1 MELYKE
7 LLSTVN
13 SYIQQHPFAGRPAQL
28 YAPINYMM
36 QLGGKR
42 VRPVLTLMG
51 CKLFGGDT
59 GKALPVAIAVE
70 VFHNFTLVHDDIM
83 DKAPIRRG
91 QPTVH
96 IKWNPDTA
104 ILSGDLM
111 MIKSMEMF
119 QHLDGETLK
128 RCLPLFLTTAA
139 EVCEGQQI
147 DMNFETSAA
156 VSVEEYLHM
165 IELKTAVLLACSLKL
180 GAYVAGSSEDDAR
193 HLYNFGKHIGIA
205 FQLQD
210 DILDAFGDTAEVGK
224 QKGGDIIANKKTYLL
239 IKAMQ
244 QAKGEQKAML
254 HHWLN
259 QTVFNEAEKVTA
271 VLDLFNQLDVKA
283 QAEAEMKYHLDLAHQ
298 HLNSVVG
305 AEEESKNKLAAFAAM
320 LQQRVG

>member
-13 SYIQQHPFAGRPAQL
+13 SYIQQHPFTGQPAQL
-28 YAPINYMM
+28 YDPINYMM

-59 GKALPVAIAVE
+59 EKALPVAVAVE

-128 RCLPLFLTTAA
+128 RCLPHFLTTAA

-147 DMNFETSAA
+147 DMNFETADK

-239 IKAMQ
+239 IKALE
-244 QAKGEQKAML
+244 QAKGEQKTML
-254 HHWLN
+254 HDWLN
-259 QTVFNEAEKVTA
+259 QNSFNESEKVTA
-271 VLDLFNQLDVKA
+271 VLDIFNQLDVKA
-283 QAEAEMKYHLDLAHQ
+283 QAEAEMKNHLDLAHQ
-298 HLNSVVG
+298 HLNSVG
-305 AEEESKNKLAAFAAM
+305 AAEESKNMLAAFAAM

>member
-13 SYIQQHPFAGRPAQL
+13 SYIQQQPFTGRPAQL
-28 YAPINYMM
+28 YDPINYMM

-59 GKALPVAIAVE
+59 GKALPVAVAVE

-147 DMNFETSAA
+147 DMNFETAA
-156 VSVEEYLHM
+156 TVSVEEYLHM

-180 GAYVAGSSEDDAR
+180 GAYVAGSNEDDAR

-239 IKAMQ
+239 IKALE
-244 QAKGEQKAML
+244 QAKGEQKATL
-254 HHWLN
+254 YHWLN
-259 QTVFNEAEKVTA
+259 QNVFNEAEKVTA
-271 VLDLFNQLDVKA
+271 VLDVFNQLDVKA
-283 QAEAEMKYHLDLAHQ
+283 QAEAEMKNHLDLAHQ
-298 HLNSVVG
+298 HLNSVGV
-305 AEEESKNKLAAFAAM
+305 AEESKNILAAFAGM
-320 LQQRVG
+320 LQQRVA

>member
-13 SYIQQHPFAGRPAQL
+13 SYIQQHPFTGRPAQL
-28 YAPINYMM
+28 YDPINYMM

-59 GKALPVAIAVE
+59 GKALPVAVAVE

-147 DMNFETSAA
+147 DMNFETADK

-210 DILDAFGDTAEVGK
+210 DILDAFGDTVEVGK

-239 IKAMQ
+239 IKALE
-244 QAKGEQKAML
+244 QAQGEQKTML

-259 QTVFNEAEKVTA
+259 QNSFNESEKVTA
-271 VLDLFNQLDVKA
+271 VLDIFNQLDVKA
-283 QAEAEMKYHLDLAHQ
+283 QAEAEMKNHLDLAHQ
-298 HLNSVVG
+298 HLNSVG
-305 AEEESKNKLAAFAAM
+305 AAEESKNMLAAFAGM

>member
-1 MELYKE
+1 MEQYKE

-13 SYIQQHPFAGRPAQL
+13 SYIQQHPFTGQPAQL
-28 YAPINYMM
+28 YDPINYMM

-42 VRPVLTLMG
+42 VRPILTLMG

-59 GKALPVAIAVE
+59 GKALPVAVAVE

-147 DMNFETSAA
+147 DMNFETSAT

-239 IKAMQ
+239 IKALE
-244 QAKGEQKAML
+244 QAKGEQKSML
-254 HHWLN
+254 HYWLN
-259 QTVFNEAEKVTA
+259 QNSFKESEKIAA
-271 VLDLFNQLDVKA
+271 VLDIFNQLDVKA
-283 QAEAEMKYHLDLAHQ
+283 QAEAEMNKHLDLAHQ
-298 HLNSVVG
+298 HLNSVG
-305 AEEESKNKLAAFAAM
+305 AAEESKNMLTAFAAM

>member
-7 LLSTVN
+7 FLSTVN
-13 SYIQQHPFAGRPAQL
+13 SYIQQHPFTGRPAQL
-28 YAPINYMM
+28 YDPINYMM

-59 GKALPVAIAVE
+59 GKALPVAVAVE

-147 DMNFETSAA
+147 DMNFETAA
-156 VSVEEYLHM
+156 KVSVEEYLHM

-180 GAYVAGSSEDDAR
+180 GAYVAGSSEDDAQ

-210 DILDAFGDTAEVGK
+210 DILDAFGETAEVGK

-239 IKAMQ
+239 IKALE
-244 QAKGEQKAML
+244 QAQGEQKTML
-254 HHWLN
+254 QYWLN
-259 QTVFNEAEKVTA
+259 QNSFNEIEKVAA
-271 VLDLFNQLDVKA
+271 VLDVFNQLDVKA
-283 QAEAEMKYHLDLAHQ
+283 QAEAEMKNHLDLAHQ
-298 HLNSVVG
+298 HLKSVKV
-305 AEEESKNKLAAFAAM
+305 ADESKNMLATFAGM

>member
-13 SYIQQHPFAGRPAQL
+13 SYIQQHPFTGQPAQL
-28 YAPINYMM
+28 YDPINYMM

-59 GKALPVAIAVE
+59 EKALPIAVAVE

-96 IKWNPDTA
+96 IKWNPDSA

-147 DMNFETSAA
+147 DMNFETAAA

-165 IELKTAVLLACSLKL
+165 IEMKTAVLLACSLKL
-180 GAYVAGSSEDDAR
+180 GAYVADSSEDDAR

-210 DILDAFGDTAEVGK
+210 DILDAFGETAEVGK

-239 IKAMQ
+239 IKALE
-244 QAKGEQKAML
+244 QAQGEQKTML

-259 QTVFNEAEKVTA
+259 QNSFNESEKVTA
-271 VLDLFNQLDVKA
+271 VLDIFNQLDVKA
-283 QAEAEMKYHLDLAHQ
+283 QAEAEMNKHLDLAHQ
-298 HLNSVVG
+298 HLNSVG
-305 AEEESKNKLAAFAAM
+305 AAEESKNMLTVFAGM

>member
-13 SYIQQHPFAGRPAQL
+13 SYIQQYPFTGQPAQL
-28 YAPINYMM
+28 YDPINYMM

-59 GKALPVAIAVE
+59 GKALPVAVAVE

-147 DMNFETSAA
+147 DMNFETADK

-239 IKAMQ
+239 IKALE
-244 QAKGEQKAML
+244 QAKGEQKSML
-254 HHWLN
+254 HYWLN
-259 QTVFNEAEKVTA
+259 QNSFKESEKIAA
-271 VLDLFNQLDVKA
+271 VLDIFNQLNVKA
-283 QAEAEMKYHLDLAHQ
+283 QAEAEMKNHLDLAHQ
-298 HLNSVVG
+298 HLNSVG
-305 AEEESKNKLAAFAAM
+305 AAEESKNMLAAFAGM

>member
-1 MELYKE
+1 MEQYKE

-13 SYIQQHPFAGRPAQL
+13 SYIQQHPFTGQPAQL
-28 YAPINYMM
+28 YDPINYMM

-51 CKLFGGDT
+51 CKLFGGDME
-59 GKALPVAIAVE
+59 KALPIAVAVE

-147 DMNFETSAA
+147 DMNFETAVK
-156 VSVEEYLHM
+156 VSVKEYLHM
-165 IELKTAVLLACSLKL
+165 IGLKTAVLLACSLKL

-193 HLYNFGKHIGIA
+193 HLYDFGKHIGIA

-239 IKAMQ
+239 IKALE
-244 QAKGEQKAML
+244 QAQGEQKTML

-259 QTVFNEAEKVTA
+259 QNSFNESEKVTA
-271 VLDLFNQLDVKA
+271 VLDIFNQLDVKV
-283 QAEAEMKYHLDLAHQ
+283 QAEAEMKKHLDLAHQ
-298 HLNSVVG
+298 HLNSVR
-305 AEEESKNKLAAFAAM
+305 AAEESKNMLAAFAGM

>member
-13 SYIQQHPFAGRPAQL
+13 SYIQQHPFTGRPAQL
-28 YAPINYMM
+28 YDPINYMM

-59 GKALPVAIAVE
+59 EKALPVAVAVE

-147 DMNFETSAA
+147 DMNFETAVK
-156 VSVEEYLHM
+156 VSVKEYLHM

-193 HLYNFGKHIGIA
+193 HLYDFGKHIGIA

-210 DILDAFGDTAEVGK
+210 DILDAFGETAEVGK

-239 IKAMQ
+239 IKALEQ
-244 QAKGEQKAML
+244 SQGEQKTML

-259 QTVFNEAEKVTA
+259 QNSFNESEKVTA
-271 VLDLFNQLDVKA
+271 VLDIFNQLDVKA
-283 QAEAEMKYHLDLAHQ
+283 QAEAEMKKHLDLAHQ
-298 HLNSVVG
+298 HLNSVR
-305 AEEESKNKLAAFAAM
+305 AAEESKNMLAAFAGM

>member
-13 SYIQQHPFAGRPAQL
+13 SYIQQYQFTGQPAQL
-28 YAPINYMM
+28 YDPINYMM

-59 GKALPVAIAVE
+59 GKALPVAVAVE

-147 DMNFETSAA
+147 DMNFETSAT

-239 IKAMQ
+239 IKALE
-244 QAKGEQKAML
+244 QAKGEQKSML
-254 HHWLN
+254 HYWLN
-259 QTVFNEAEKVTA
+259 QNSFKESEKIAA
-271 VLDLFNQLDVKA
+271 VLDIFNQLDVKA
-283 QAEAEMKYHLDLAHQ
+283 QAEAEMNKHLDLAHQ
-298 HLNSVVG
+298 HLNSVG
-305 AEEESKNKLAAFAAM
+305 AAEESKNMLTAFAAM

>member
-13 SYIQQHPFAGRPAQL
+13 SYIQQHPFTGQPAQL
-28 YAPINYMM
+28 YDPINYMM

-59 GKALPVAIAVE
+59 EKALPIAVAVE

-147 DMNFETSAA
+147 DMNFETAVK

-180 GAYVAGSSEDDAR
+180 GAYVAGSSEDDAS

-210 DILDAFGDTAEVGK
+210 DILDAFGETAEVGK

-239 IKAMQ
+239 IKALE
-244 QAKGEQKAML
+244 QAQGEQKTML

-259 QTVFNEAEKVTA
+259 QNSFNESEKVTA
-271 VLDLFNQLDVKA
+271 VLDIFNQLDVKA
-283 QAEAEMKYHLDLAHQ
+283 QAESEMKKHLDLAHQ
-298 HLNSVVG
+298 HLNSVR
-305 AEEESKNKLAAFAAM
+305 AAEESKNMLAAFAGM

>member
-1 MELYKE
+1 MEQYKE

-13 SYIQQHPFAGRPAQL
+13 SYIQQHPFTGQPAQL
-28 YAPINYMM
+28 YDPINYMM

-42 VRPVLTLMG
+42 VRPILTLMG
-51 CKLFGGDT
+51 CKLFGGDSD
-59 GKALPVAIAVE
+59 KALPIAVAVE

-147 DMNFETSAA
+147 DMNFETADK

-165 IELKTAVLLACSLKL
+165 IELKTAVLLACSIKL
-180 GAYVAGSSEDDAR
+180 GAYVAGSSEDDAQ

-239 IKAMQ
+239 IKALE
-244 QAKGEQKAML
+244 QAEGEQKTML

-259 QTVFNEAEKVTA
+259 QNSFNESEKVTA
-271 VLDLFNQLDVKA
+271 VLDIFNQLDVKA
-283 QAEAEMKYHLDLAHQ
+283 QAEAEMKNHLDLAHH
-298 HLNSVVG
+298 HLNSVR
-305 AEEESKNKLAAFAAM
+305 AAEESKNKLAEFAGM

>member
-1 MELYKE
+1 MEQYKE

-13 SYIQQHPFAGRPAQL
+13 SYIQQHPFTGQPAQL
-28 YAPINYMM
+28 YDPINYMM

-59 GKALPVAIAVE
+59 EKALPIAVAVE

-147 DMNFETSAA
+147 DMNFETAVK
-156 VSVEEYLHM
+156 VSVKEYLHM
-165 IELKTAVLLACSLKL
+165 IGLKTAVLLACSLKL
-180 GAYVAGSSEDDAR
+180 GAYVAGSSEDDAS

-210 DILDAFGDTAEVGK
+210 DILDAFGETAEVGK

-239 IKAMQ
+239 IKALE
-244 QAKGEQKAML
+244 QAQGEQKTML

-259 QTVFNEAEKVTA
+259 QNSFNESEKVAA
-271 VLDLFNQLDVKA
+271 VLDIFNQLDVKA
-283 QAEAEMKYHLDLAHQ
+283 QAEAEMKKHLDLAHQ
-298 HLNSVVG
+298 HLNSVR
-305 AEEESKNKLAAFAAM
+305 AAEESKNMLAAFAGM